1 MKSTYIWQ
9 KPKSLS
15 KKFNVSSLKNIETA
29 TSFQLELSN
38 RFLPLLDNLPNEVEE
53 FSNAINNH
61 IIETA
66 EKITPPVREPLPNWM
81 QTDTTTAINN
91 KKAIRQKYGDSS
103 IQYKVAKAE
112 TKKLVK
118 RDKINNLNDELDELS
133 NLPPDKQ
140 FFLAMKKLKT
150 TRRNISWGIK
160 DKNGEILT
168 SKDDI
173 LERWALF
180 YEELYNDPTTCDSLP
195 AEEELLTTFHLSHRL
210 KLKQQ
215 SIDYPQ
221 VKALASTGYTQ
232 NF

>member
-1 MKSTYIWQ
+1 MTLAFNIKLLKQ
-9 KPKSLS
+9 KL
-15 KKFNVSSLKNIETA
+15 
-29 TSFQLELSN
+29 
-38 RFLPLLDNLPNEVEE
+38 
-53 FSNAINNH
+53 
-61 IIETA
+61 
-66 EKITPPVREPLPNWM
+66 
-81 QTDTTTAINN
+81 
-91 KKAIRQKYGDSS
+91 
-103 IQYKVAKAE
+103 
-112 TKKLVK
+112 KKLVN

-133 NLPPDKQ
+133 NLQPDKQ

-180 YEELYNDPTTCDSLP
+180 YEELYNDPTTHC
-195 AEEELLTTFHLSHRL
+195 ELTRNYPFHLSHRL

-221 VKALASTGYTQ
+221 VKVLASTGYTQ